1 MEGQLLRIR
10 DIGEF
15 RLIDRIAGIVGPP
28 GRGVLIG
35 IGDDTALLE
44 PTEDR
49 LLLATC
55 DVQVEGVHFLREV
68 ITPRQLGRRAL
79 AINLSDIASMGG
91 IPRWAI
97 LSLVLPPDLPV
108 SWVEEFYTSLREEGD
123 QFEVTVVG
131 GNLSRSPGP
140 LVVDLTLL
148 GEVEPELVVE
158 RRGASPGDLLIVTGE
173 LGLAGAGLLVLQ
185 ERRPVEGGE
194 ELVRAFLTPRPRV
207 QEGRIIAT
215 SRLATAMIDLSDGLA
230 SDLHR
235 LCEAS
240 QVGARIEAA
249 RLPVPEPVRR
259 VAQEK
264 GLDPLELVLFGG
276 EDYELL
282 IAASPEVA
290 PSLVRTLEDAGVSAR
305 VIGEVRPQKEGITL
319 VSPDGTVRPLL
330 SGGWD
335 HFAGRGEITRG
346 GGERW
351 QTGSSA

>member
-1 MEGQLLRIR
+1 MEGQSPRVR

-15 RLIDRIAGIVGPP
+15 KLIDRIARIAGPP
-28 GRGVLIG
+28 GRGALIG

-44 PTEDR
+44 PSEGR

-68 ITPRQLGRRAL
+68 ISPRQLGRRAL

-108 SWVEEFYTSLREEGD
+108 SWVEEFYTGLREEGE
-123 QFEVTVVG
+123 QFEVPVVG

-185 ERRPVEGGE
+185 DRRPSGDEG
-194 ELVRAFLTPRPRV
+194 ELVQAFLTPRPRV
-207 QEGRIIAT
+207 QEGRLIAT
-215 SRLATAMIDLSDGLA
+215 SRLARAMIDLSDGLA

-235 LCEAS
+235 LCQAS
-240 QVGARIEAA
+240 GVGARIEAV
-249 RLPVPEPVRR
+249 RLPLPEAVRQT
-259 VAQEK
+259 AQER
-264 GLDPLELVLFGG
+264 GIDPLELALFGG

-282 IAASPEVA
+282 VAASPEA
-290 PSLVRTLEDAGVSAR
+290 ASSLVRLLADAGVPAR
-305 VIGEVRPQKEGITL
+305 VVGEVRPQNEGISL
-319 VSPDGTVRPLL
+319 VFPDGTVRPLPPA
-330 SGGWD
+330 GWD
-335 HFAGRGEITRG
+335 HFAAREDIPG
-346 GGERW
+346 GGGRRW